1 MSFEKLVIEL
11 VEKNFSLVKADFYY
25 GTLFAR
31 CNAAEAAK
39 LETKFLDNFGFPVIV
54 SKVGNEFAFDFV

>member
-11 VEKNFSLVKADFYY
+11 VTKTFSSVKASFYY
-25 GTLFAR
+25 GTLFAK
-31 CNAAEAAK
+31 CNEAEAAK
-39 LETKFLDNFGFPVIV
+39 LETQFLDNFGFPVIV